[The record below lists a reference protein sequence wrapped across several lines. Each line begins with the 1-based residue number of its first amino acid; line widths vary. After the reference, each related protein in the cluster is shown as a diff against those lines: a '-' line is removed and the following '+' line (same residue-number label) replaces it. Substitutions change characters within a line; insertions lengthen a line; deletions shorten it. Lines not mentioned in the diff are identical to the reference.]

1 MDRENDKTGLSLLR
15 PYFLFEQRRKVIF
28 STGAKSPRTPTEK
41 KSNPIV
47 VIHLPAIADCLR
59 PDPLFEDTFATFR

>member
-15 PYFLFEQRRKVIF
+15 LYFLFEQLRKVIF
-28 STGAKSPRTPTEK
+28 STGEKAHARQRK

-47 VIHLPAIADCLR
+47 VIHFPAIADCLR